1 MRSLRS
7 LFVRSP
13 QAATSVQDIN
23 VLRASCARSSDR
35 ELRETVHRS
44 ASSLAQV
51 IAATAVVASRV
62 LGTEIEMHDEQLQA
76 SVALAAGQ
84 IVEMQTGEGK
94 TLAAVPAVVWQARG
108 HDGVHVLTA
117 NYYRAYRAD
126 VTYATANEVG
136 FDYLRD
142 GLALDESELVH
153 RPFGQVSAVIDEV
166 DSILIDEARIP
177 LVIAGGASDRSSLP
191 AHADRAAREL
201 LPIHHYTIE
210 SGGRQVL
217 LTPVGVR
224 HVEHALGVPN
234 LFDDDARDA

>member
-35 ELRETVHRS
+35 ELRDTVHRS

-94 TLAAVPAVVWQARG
+94 TLAAVPAVV
-108 HDGVHVLTA
+108 VLGA
-117 NYYRAYRAD
+117 
-126 VTYATANEVG
+126 VLKG
-136 FDYLRD
+136 K
-142 GLALDESELVH
+142 
-153 RPFGQVSAVIDEV
+153 QKSAKPE
-166 DSILIDEARIP
+166 
-177 LVIAGGASDRSSLP
+177 GGN
-191 AHADRAAREL
+191 ADRV
-201 LPIHHYTIE
+201 
-210 SGGRQVL
+210 GR
-217 LTPVGVR
+217 
-224 HVEHALGVPN
+224 
-234 LFDDDARDA
+234 D